1 MNETLQAALDRI
13 QRPALGAGVIAL
25 VISVVGAYLSPT
37 QFMRSYLVAF
47 WFWLMLGTGCLAILM
62 IQYFIKGRWGLLIR
76 RPLEAGTRT
85 LPLFLLLFL
94 PILFSLPRLYFWA
107 QPETLASLH
116 LVYFKHVYLSEP
128 FWVVRAL
135 IYFGVL
141 LLWAYLLNR
150 WSAREDAEGGSRPL
164 GRMRYLSGPGLV
176 LFAFILTFAAID
188 WVMSLDPGFFS
199 TIYGLIFAVI
209 PARMAV
215 ALSVIVLML
224 LSRYEPIT
232 ELAEPKRFN
241 DYGNL
246 LLVFTMLWAYLQFDQ
261 FLIIWAGNLQNEI
274 PWYVIRAKGP
284 WGGVALALFLVNF
297 ALPFM
302 VLLQRAA
309 TRRMAWLSGLSVLI
323 LAMEWVDLDWMI
335 SASFYPQGPHLSW
348 MDLTLFIGIGG
359 IWVSWFVWQ
368 LKGRPLLPMR
378 DPRFEGVIPVGS

>member
-1 MNETLQAALDRI
+1 MSEALQATLDRI

-47 WFWLMLGTGCLAILM
+47 WFWLMPAVGCLAILM
-62 IQYFIKGRWGLLIR
+62 IQFFIKGRWGLLIR

-85 LPLFLLLFL
+85 VPLMALLVV
-94 PILFSLPRLYFWA
+94 PILLSSSRLYPWA
-107 QPETLASLH
+107 QPDAATSLH
-116 LVYFKHVYLSEP
+116 LVYFKQVYLATP
-128 FWVVRAL
+128 FWVARAI
-135 IYFGVL
+135 IYFGLL
-141 LLWAYLLNR
+141 LLWVYMLNR
-150 WSAREDAEGGSRPL
+150 WSAQEDAEGGSQLL
-164 GRMRYLSGPGLV
+164 GRMRKLSGPGLI
-176 LFAFILTFAAID
+176 LFAFILTFAAVD
-188 WVMSLDPGFFS
+188 WVMSLDTGFFS

-215 ALSVIVLML
+215 ALSVIVLMF

-261 FLIIWAGNLQNEI
+261 FLIIWAGNLQDEI
-274 PWYVIRAKGP
+274 PWYLVRARGP
-284 WGGVALALFLVNF
+284 WGGVALALFTVNF
-297 ALPFM
+297 AIPFLL
-302 VLLQRAA
+302 LLQRAV
-309 TRRMAWLSGLSVLI
+309 TQRMVWLSRLSVLI
-323 LAMEWVDLDWMI
+323 LVMEWVDLDWMI
-335 SASFYPQGPHLSW
+335 SASFYPQGPHLNW

-368 LKGRPLLPMR
+368 LKGRPLLPMH